1 VINIKN
7 IFNSRPGT
15 DSKKDC
21 TKGRRVDKN
30 IRMVILEHT
39 NSDKMDSRYGL
50 VDGSDLLIAVD
61 PLEVFLQSV
70 DQNVGQ

>member
-1 VINIKN
+1 
-7 IFNSRPGT
+7 
-15 DSKKDC
+15 
-21 TKGRRVDKN
+21 
-30 IRMVILEHT
+30 MVILEHT